1 MKKIVAP
8 LVSANEDIARIVEI
22 LIKNNQ
28 HCKKGQIVF
37 VLETSKSSLEV
48 EAEEEGYICS
58 VCKVGDEIKAGDVL
72 ALISDNKIQK
82 KDLEQ
87 FLEKKTQ
94 DNSSDNKITIT
105 KKAQLIINSN
115 KINYKEIK
123 TRGIIKEE
131 DVLKFLEQ
139 KENYSKKNNDEYEKL
154 EKIMKMNLPSPGEI
168 DFEEIGKLKKSL
180 LSIQSIYQNKW
191 NRTVPS
197 LEALFDRW
205 VSAKQYSNDGKTN
218 ISHLAYIIANVKIG
232 KNTFIGPFTL
242 LDGGGGLEIGDNT
255 SIAAGVQIYS
265 HDNISRALSGH
276 KANTVFSKTKIGNNC
291 FIGPNAVITRGVTIG
306 DHCFVGANST
316 ITFDIEPYTA
326 VSGNPAQKIGKV
338 ILQDDGSVKIS
349 RERDYS

>member
-1 MKKIVAP
+1 MKKIFAP

-28 HCKKGQIVF
+28 HCKKDQIVF
-37 VLETSKSSLEV
+37 VLETSKTSLEV
-48 EAEEEGYICS
+48 VAEEEGFIWS
-58 VCKVGDEIKAGDVL
+58 ACKVGDEIRAGDVL
-72 ALISDNKIQK
+72 AIISDNKIQK

-87 FLEKKTQ
+87 FLGKNTEY
-94 DNSSDNKITIT
+94 NVSDNKITIT
-105 KKAQLIINSN
+105 KKAQSIINSN

-131 DVLKFLEQ
+131 DVITFLEQ
-139 KENYSKKNNDEYEKL
+139 NKNHSKKNNDEYDKL
-154 EKIMKMNLPSPGEI
+154 ENIMKMNSSSISEV
-168 DFEEIGKLKKSL
+168 DFEEISKLKRNL
-180 LSIQSIYQNKW
+180 LSIQTIYKNRW
-191 NRTVPS
+191 NRTIPS
-197 LEALFDRW
+197 IEALFDRW
-205 VSAKQYSNDGKTN
+205 ESAKEYSNDEKTN

-276 KANTVFSKTKIGNNC
+276 KSNTVFSKTKIGNNC

-316 ITFDIEPYTA
+316 ITFDVKPYTA

-338 ILQDDGSVKIS
+338 ILQNDGTVKIS